1 MNPSQQTYFSI
12 YFLFSVKKYIL
23 LQIDILIFIED
34 YNKGFMASNDG
45 LWKCVNRE
53 KGKQ

>member
-1 MNPSQQTYFSI
+1 MDIFSGYKYVLRGRYSDI
-12 YFLFSVKKYIL
+12 Y
-23 LQIDILIFIED
+23 IED
-34 YNKGFMASNDG
+34 YNEGFVASNDG

>member
-1 MNPSQQTYFSI
+1 MAKDKYYSI
-12 YFLFSVKKYIL
+12 SEA
-23 LQIDILIFIED
+23 DILIFIED
-34 YNKGFMASNDG
+34 YNEGFMASNDG